1 MPEEPS
7 YEKGDVHFRGVLIFA
22 VTLAIGV
29 VLTLFLVGG
38 MIAFLA
44 QHPPSSQ
51 RASPTGTLSVEP
63 PPPVL
68 QAQPWEQLHRYREE
82 QGRILLSYSWID
94 RNAGVVRIPIER
106 AMELVVERGPLPSA
120 GERTPLEMR
129 QQKALEKAP

>member
-22 VTLAIGV
+22 VALVVGV
-29 VLTLFLVGG
+29 VLTLVLVGG
-38 MIAFLA
+38 MIALLA
-44 QHPPSSQ
+44 QHPPSSM
-51 RASPTGTLSVEP
+51 RASPTGTPSVVP

-68 QAQPWEQLHRYREE
+68 QAQPWEELRRYREE
-82 QGRILLSYSWID
+82 QSRILLNYAWID

-106 AMELVVERGPLPSA
+106 AMELVIERGPAPSA

-129 QQKALEKAP
+129 QQKALQKVP

>member
-22 VTLAIGV
+22 IALVVGV
-29 VLTLFLVGG
+29 VLTLVLVGG
-38 MIAFLA
+38 MIALLA
-44 QHPPSSQ
+44 QSSPSSM
-51 RASPTGTLSVEP
+51 RASPTGTPTVVP

-68 QAQPWEQLHRYREE
+68 QAQPWENLRHYREE
-82 QGRILLSYSWID
+82 QSRILSNYAWID
-94 RNAGVVRIPIER
+94 RTAGAVRIPIER
-106 AMELVVERGPLPSA
+106 AMELVVERGPAPSA